1 MTKQNTNLDMQSI
14 CLKLIEQNNQL
25 IQQTNQVMELATTV
39 ITQNNQLIQLNTEQS
54 AQINYLL
61 DELDLDD
68 KKSDRDLDDKD

>member
-1 MTKQNTNLDMQSI
+1 MNKQSTNSDMQSI
-14 CLKLIEQNNQL
+14 CLELIEQNNQL
-25 IQQTNQVMELATTV
+25 IKQMAQTLNLVTTV

-68 KKSDRDLDDKD
+68 KKSDRDLDDE

>member
-1 MTKQNTNLDMQSI
+1 MTKQSTNSDMQSI
-14 CLKLIEQNNQL
+14 CLELIEQNNQL
-25 IQQTNQVMELATTV
+25 IKQTGQALNLVTTV

-68 KKSDRDLDDKD
+68 KKSDRDLDDE

>member
-1 MTKQNTNLDMQSI
+1 MNKQSTNSDMQSI
-14 CLKLIEQNNQL
+14 CLELIEQNNQL
-25 IQQTNQVMELATTV
+25 IKQTTQALNLVTTV

-68 KKSDRDLDDKD
+68 KKSDRDLDDE

>member
-1 MTKQNTNLDMQSI
+1 
-14 CLKLIEQNNQL
+14 
-25 IQQTNQVMELATTV
+25 MELATTV

-68 KKSDRDLDDKD
+68 KKSDRDLDDED